1 MSFDL
6 YATVTEQIV
15 AILEKGVVPWRS
27 PILSRGPEGLL
38 QNLESL
44 KPYRGVNVF
53 MLAFTA
59 WAKGFSSSYW
69 LTFNQAKAHGGS
81 VKKGEK
87 SSMVVFW
94 KQIETTDEES
104 GTAKTI
110 PMLRYYSVFNVDQ
123 CDGIAAPDSVAE
135 AFIDFK
141 PVDAAEA
148 LAKGYADGPTVEHG
162 GTKAFYKPGTDT
174 VKLPE
179 PEKFVSSEE
188 YYSTL
193 FHELAHSTGH
203 GSRLKRH
210 MDKQPQP
217 FGSAEYGK
225 EELVAEMASAF
236 LCGYAGIKPA
246 VIENQAAYVQG
257 WLKTLKQD
265 KRLIVTAAGAAQKAA
280 DWIRGERTVQP

>member
-6 YATVTEQIV
+6 YASVTEQIV

-27 PILSRGPEGLL
+27 PILSRGPEGLP

-59 WAKGFSSSYW
+59 WARGFGSSYW

-81 VKKGEK
+81 IKKGEK

-94 KQIETTDEES
+94 KQIETTDEET

-110 PMLRYYSVFNVDQ
+110 PMLRYYNVFNADQ
-123 CDGIAAPDSVAE
+123 CDGITAPDSAAE
-135 AFIDFK
+135 SFIDFQ

-148 LAKGYADGPTVEHG
+148 LVKGYTGGPTLEHG
-162 GTKAFYKPGTDT
+162 GTKAYYKPSTDT

-179 PEKFVSSEE
+179 PQKFTSSEE
-188 YYSTL
+188 YYATL

-203 GSRLKRH
+203 SSRLNRQL
-210 MDKQPQP
+210 DKQPQP
-217 FGSAEYGK
+217 FGSADYGK

-236 LCGYAGIKPA
+236 LCGHAGIKPA
-246 VIENQAAYVQG
+246 VIENQAAYLQG

-265 KRLIVTAAGAAQKAA
+265 KRLIVSAAGAAQKAA
-280 DWIRGERTVQP
+280 DWIRGERQA